1 MRLILIVTFAAALL
15 LLEQERVQDVAHRV
29 LARGSDNPRLLQV
42 PVVEPLKQLGHR
54 SSLHLLKSRPRVWD
68 PWDPFAGDRPR

>member
-1 MRLILIVTFAAALL
+1 
-15 LLEQERVQDVAHRV
+15 V

-54 SSLHLLKSRPRVWD
+54 SSLHL
-68 PWDPFAGDRPR
+68 